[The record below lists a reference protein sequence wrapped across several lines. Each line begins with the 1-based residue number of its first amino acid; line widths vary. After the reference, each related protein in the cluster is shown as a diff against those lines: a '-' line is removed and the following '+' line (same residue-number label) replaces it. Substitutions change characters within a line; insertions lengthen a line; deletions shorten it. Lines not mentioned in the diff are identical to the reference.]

1 MCLCYSV
8 WPLQK
13 SRVLSS
19 FERSCSTSPSIHRLH
34 LHRSSPSKPLF
45 RPIKYLSLEQFRS
58 LERPVVFEKS
68 PFEPPCGW
76 MKLFKFEYLEFDE
89 RSQKMFRIGI
99 RGFFYCSKFSFLSRR
114 TWVEPPRQDVELIY
128 REAGSSSSRGWSWAE
143 ADDTSNS
150 VFQN

>member
-114 TWVEPPRQDVELIY
+114 TYVRSHH
-128 REAGSSSSRGWSWAE
+128 AKM
-143 ADDTSNS
+143 SN
-150 VFQN
+150 